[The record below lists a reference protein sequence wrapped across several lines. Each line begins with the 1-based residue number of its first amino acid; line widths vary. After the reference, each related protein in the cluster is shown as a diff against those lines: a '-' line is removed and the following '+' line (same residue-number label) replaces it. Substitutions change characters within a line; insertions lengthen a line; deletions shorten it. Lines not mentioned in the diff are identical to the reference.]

1 MLGARVS
8 GARVTDSEADLELA
22 RARLRVGTT
31 LRGKYRLDSVL
42 GVGGMAVVYAATH
55 RNKKRFAVK
64 MLHPELSMRQD
75 VRDRFVREGYVAN
88 TIEHPNAL
96 AVLDDD
102 VTEDGGAFVVMELLQ
117 GLTVEELWESRSHKL
132 PPRAVLAIAHG
143 LLDVLA
149 AAHHKSIVHRD
160 IKPANV
166 FVLDDGTVK
175 VLDFGIAR
183 LRDAAITSTS
193 TGMILGTPAF
203 LPPEQALAKS
213 NEIDHRTDIWA
224 VGATMFTL
232 LSGMLV
238 HEGDNGA
245 QLVIQTA
252 TRPARSL
259 AKAAPEMPP
268 AIVALVDRALAFE
281 QAGRWPTAVAMR
293 DAIESAHL
301 SLFGER
307 LSKAPLAALM
317 GRKPDLAP
325 SDVSMLRTAVAE
337 APTRASMGEGLVAL
351 PPAADVLEATL
362 ASGNGLAPDGAA
374 AGATGAMPRI
384 ATPRRL
390 GGTTAQP
397 VMSVLGQ
404 VKDFELPERHEAP
417 GGPPLRKVGWL
428 LPGAAVG
435 LLLAVAGVSV
445 ALKLTSSGPRPAAL
459 IAEAPAASAPVASA
473 PVASAPPG
481 ASSVVSGV
489 APAPVGSERDPKL
502 PTAASA
508 AVASASPRA
517 RVPASNARPTPAAAP
532 APAAASA
539 PAAPAPNCNPN
550 YGFDAT
556 GKKIWKKE
564 CF

>member
-1 MLGARVS
+1 M
-8 GARVTDSEADLELA
+8 TEEDDLELTRA
-22 RARLRVGTT
+22 RARVGIT
-31 LRGKYRLDSVL
+31 LRGKYKLDSVL

-88 TIEHPNAL
+88 SIEHPNAL

-102 VTEDGGAFVVMELLQ
+102 VAEDGAAFVVMELLH
-117 GLTVEELWESRSHKL
+117 GLTVDELWESRGHKL

-166 FVLDDGTVK
+166 FVLADGTVK

-183 LRDAAITSTS
+183 LRDAASKGATS

-213 NEIDHRTDIWA
+213 SEIDHRTDIWA

-238 HEGDNGA
+238 HEGENGA

-252 TRPARSL
+252 TQPARSL
-259 AKAAPEMPP
+259 ATAAPDVPR
-268 AIVALVDRALAFE
+268 AIVSIVDQALAFE
-281 QAGRWPTAVAMR
+281 KVSRWSTAEAMR

-301 SLFGER
+301 SLFGEP

-317 GRKPDLAP
+317 ARGPVVGMPDLGMLQTAAAAAP
-325 SDVSMLRTAVAE
+325 PAGMPRDGALPN
-337 APTRASMGEGLVAL
+337 APTVSG
-351 PPAADVLEATL
+351 PAPTL
-362 ASGNGLAPDGAA
+362 ASDGRAPARSGPGDPDAP
-374 AGATGAMPRI
+374 TGMVPAPI
-384 ATPRRL
+384 ASLNRA

-397 VMSVLGQ
+397 VMSALAQVKEFEPPQPQVQDGPPPRRKLPWIVPLAAGCLVLG
-404 VKDFELPERHEAP
+404 L
-417 GGPPLRKVGWL
+417 GGVT
-428 LPGAAVG
+428 
-435 LLLAVAGVSV
+435 V
-445 ALKLTSSGPRPAAL
+445 ALKLTSTP
-459 IAEAPAASAPVASA
+459 
-473 PVASAPPG
+473 SAPP
-481 ASSVVSGV
+481 
-489 APAPVGSERDPKL
+489 P

-508 AVASASPRA
+508 APAVSSVVTTVVTSVVSPAASSESEPKPTPAVSDASVASASPLVRA
-517 RVPASNARPTPAAAP
+517 RVATTPRP
-532 APAAASA
+532 APAGPSA
-539 PAAPAPNCNPN
+539 PIPSAKAVAPPDCTVK

-556 GKKIWKKE
+556 GRKIWKKE
-564 CF
+564 CLE